1 MKEDVGQRVTEVACA
16 IGQTDAAR
24 EAASH
29 LSDSKLEA
37 VRAMCMK
44 NGVTIE

>member
-1 MKEDVGQRVTEVACA
+1 LPCA

-24 EAASH
+24 EAALH
-29 LSDSKLEA
+29 LSDSKREA